1 MLPLRFSDPLHFNA
15 NPEFADPDP
24 EFADPDP
31 GTVLYPDPT

>member
-1 MLPLRFSDPLHFNA
+1 MRPLRFSDPLHFNA
-15 NPEFADPDP
+15 DP